1 MSASSPTLPEAGGSY
16 VRDPDGTLRPAPVP
30 VSETPAAKG
39 AVKAP
44 AKTPVKES

>member
-1 MSASSPTLPEAGGSY
+1 MTAPTPELPQSGGAWI
-16 VRDPDGTLRPAPVP
+16 RDPDGTLRPAPVP
-30 VSETPAAKG
+30 VSKTPAAKG